1 MNKRRFEKAGI
12 TISKFRD
19 KIVFLQHGN
28 ICKMRW
34 SNPYFPIFPLIY
46 SRINMNKRR
55 FEKADVDTNQVY
67 DCLIFLTST
76 DRVNY
81 FSMEYITYEKFFS
94 FIAPK
99 ERY

>member
-1 MNKRRFEKAGI
+1 
-12 TISKFRD
+12 
-19 KIVFLQHGN
+19 
-28 ICKMRW
+28 
-34 SNPYFPIFPLIY
+34 
-46 SRINMNKRR
+46 MNKRR